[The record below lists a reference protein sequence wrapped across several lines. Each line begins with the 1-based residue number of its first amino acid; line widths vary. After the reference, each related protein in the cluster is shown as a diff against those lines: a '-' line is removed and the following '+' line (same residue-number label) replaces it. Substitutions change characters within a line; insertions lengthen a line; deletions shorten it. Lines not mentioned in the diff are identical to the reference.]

1 MSSLSTL
8 LVQLFQVVLLKLNYE
23 SDNFK
28 LKSYESKDGESESFK
43 SKSYE
48 SKGILIFFP
57 PFFNEYCFQ
66 GGESPV
72 LLAPVALP
80 PLGAACLPLRVL
92 GAWGGPRVLC
102 SSVS

>member
-1 MSSLSTL
+1 MSLGGACLYADRLLGLATCAMSSLSTL

-57 PFFNEYCFQ
+57 PFFH
-66 GGESPV
+66 
-72 LLAPVALP
+72 
-80 PLGAACLPLRVL
+80 
-92 GAWGGPRVLC
+92 
-102 SSVS
+102 